1 MKKFIIGIYH
11 DNDAETLA
19 NVVNTLSQASA
30 WVGVTLDALYKA
42 KHLHG
47 VMKANGYKIELIEN
61 TEELKNAIL

>member
-1 MKKFIIGIYH
+1 MKRFIIGIYH

-19 NVVNTLSQASA
+19 HVVETITDASA
-30 WVGVTLDALYKA
+30 WVGVTIDALYKA

-61 TEELKNAIL
+61 TEEATK